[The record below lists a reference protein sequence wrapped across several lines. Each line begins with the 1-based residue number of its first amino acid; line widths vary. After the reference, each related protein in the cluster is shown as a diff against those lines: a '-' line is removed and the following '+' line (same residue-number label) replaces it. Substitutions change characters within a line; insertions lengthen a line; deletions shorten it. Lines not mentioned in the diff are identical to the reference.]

1 MTRIPAPAVV
11 PPVSSR
17 SWWLEQALRADS
29 EPVRRLLVRSISW
42 TYEVGDRAHE
52 QGRRPR
58 LASRAVIAGYG
69 AYAALGRATRGN
81 PKS

>member
-29 EPVRRLLVRSISW
+29 EAVRRLLVRSISW

-52 QGRRPR
+52 QGRRPGVVP
-58 LASRAVIAGYG
+58 RAVIAGYG
-69 AYAALGRATRGN
+69 RYGANGQD
-81 PKS
+81 